1 MSTTTLV
8 IVESPTKVPTIKGFL
23 GKGYKVVSSKG
34 HVRDLPKSKL
44 GIDVEHDFEPKYI
57 NIRGKGELINALK
70 KEAKNASK
78 VLLATDPDREGEA
91 ISWHLAAVLG
101 LDSEKAQR
109 ITFNELT
116 KNTVKEAIRH
126 PRDLDMNLVNS
137 QQTRRILDRLVGY
150 KISPFLWK
158 KIKSGLSAG
167 RVQSVATRMI
177 VEREE
182 EIEAFVSEEYWTIAA
197 KLFKA
202 SGESFAAKFYGTP
215 EKKLPIADGEQAAR
229 IVDEL
234 KDASFAVSS
243 IKNAV
248 KRRKPMPPFTTSTL
262 QQEANR
268 RLGFPSQRTMMV
280 AQELYEGVNLGERT
294 AHGLITYMRTDSLR
308 ISEEAQAAAGALIKE
323 KFGPEYCPKTPNVY
337 KSKAGA
343 QDAHEAIRP
352 SDPSILPDA
361 VKGKLSNDQF
371 KLYKLIWERFMAS
384 QMKNAELD
392 TVSVD
397 IAAGK
402 YLFRASGYTVKFP
415 GFMVLYDTVRD
426 NEEEDDKPLEL
437 PPLTVGE
444 PLKAEE
450 ILPAQHFTQ
459 PPPRFTEGSLVK
471 MLEEKGVGRPSTFT
485 STITTI
491 IARGYVRRNGK
502 LLEPT
507 ELGRLTT
514 KLMKDSFPE
523 IIDYGFTAKME
534 DDLDKIENG
543 QAEYLSV
550 LRDFYTDFEKE
561 LKEADEKLDKLEY
574 VKPVEVTDIICD
586 KCGANMVIRE
596 GRYGK
601 FAACPNFPKCR
612 NTRRL
617 NDDATAAEGAEEVL
631 ADEKCPVC
639 GSDMILKKGAYGSFY
654 ACRNYP
660 DCKTTKPY
668 YKDTGVACPQC
679 GKRILVKQSRSRK
692 TFYSCE
698 DYPNCKFS
706 VWDVPQQMKCPRCG
720 GLVLKKKNKEHY
732 YCYNEACGW
741 SETK

>member
-8 IVESPTKVPTIKGFL
+8 IVETPTKVPTIKGFL

-116 KNTVKEAIRH
+116 KNTVRDAIKH

-182 EIEAFVSEEYWTIAA
+182 EIEAFVSEEYWTISAR
-197 KLFKA
+197 LFKE
-202 SGESFAAKFYGTP
+202 SGESFVAKFHGTP
-215 EKKLPIADGEQAAR
+215 EKKLSIADGEQAEKLLA
-229 IVDEL
+229 EL
-234 KDASFAVSS
+234 KEASFAVGG
-243 IKNAV
+243 IKKAV
-248 KRRKPMPPFTTSTL
+248 KRRKPLPPFTTSTL

-268 RLGFPSQRTMMV
+268 RLGFQSQRTMMV
-280 AQELYEGVNLGERT
+280 AQELYEGVSLGERT

-308 ISEEAQAAAGALIKE
+308 ISEEAQAAASALIRD

-337 KSKAGA
+337 KTKAGA

-352 SDPSILPDA
+352 SDPSLTPDS

-426 NEEEDDKPLEL
+426 NEDEDDKPLEL
-437 PPLTVGE
+437 PPLTVDE
-444 PLKAEE
+444 PLTAQE
-450 ILPAQHFTQ
+450 ITPAQHFTQ
-459 PPPRFTEGSLVK
+459 PPARFTEGSLVK
-471 MLEEKGVGRPSTFT
+471 MMEEKGVGRPSTFT

-502 LLEPT
+502 VLEPT

-523 IIDYGFTAKME
+523 IVDYGFTAKME

-550 LRDFYTDFEKE
+550 LRNFYTDFEKE
-561 LKEADEKLDKLEY
+561 LKDADEKLEKVEY

-586 KCGANMVIRE
+586 KCGANMVVRE

-617 NDDATAAEGAEEVL
+617 SDDGDEGAEEVL

-639 GSDMILKKGAYGSFY
+639 GADMILKKGAYGSFY

-706 VWDVPQQMKCPRCG
+706 VWDVPQQMKCPKCG
-720 GLVLKKKNKEHY
+720 GLVLKKKNKEYY
-732 YCYNEACGW
+732 YCYDENCGW

>member
-116 KNTVKEAIRH
+116 KNTVRDAIKH

-182 EIEAFVSEEYWTIAA
+182 EIEAFVSEEYWTISAR
-197 KLFKA
+197 LFKE
-202 SGESFAAKFYGTP
+202 SGESFVAKFHGTP
-215 EKKLPIADGEQAAR
+215 EKKLSIADGEQAEKLLA
-229 IVDEL
+229 EL
-234 KDASFAVSS
+234 KEASFAVGG
-243 IKNAV
+243 IKKAV
-248 KRRKPMPPFTTSTL
+248 KRRKPLPPFTTSTL

-268 RLGFPSQRTMMV
+268 RLGFQSQRTMMV
-280 AQELYEGVNLGERT
+280 AQELYEGVSLGERT

-308 ISEEAQAAAGALIKE
+308 ISEEAQAAASALIRD
-323 KFGPEYCPKTPNVY
+323 KFGPEYCPKTPNVH
-337 KSKAGA
+337 KTKAGA

-352 SDPSILPDA
+352 SDPSLTPDS

-426 NEEEDDKPLEL
+426 NEDEDDKPLEL
-437 PPLTVGE
+437 PPLTVDE
-444 PLKAEE
+444 PLTAQE
-450 ILPAQHFTQ
+450 ITPAQHFTQ
-459 PPPRFTEGSLVK
+459 PPARFTEGSLVK
-471 MLEEKGVGRPSTFT
+471 MMEEKGVGRPSTFT

-502 LLEPT
+502 VLEPT

-523 IIDYGFTAKME
+523 IVDYGFTAKME

-550 LRDFYTDFEKE
+550 LRNFYTDFEKE
-561 LKEADEKLDKLEY
+561 LKDADEKLEKVEY

-586 KCGANMVIRE
+586 KCGANMVVRE

-617 NDDATAAEGAEEVL
+617 SDDGDEGAEEVL

-639 GSDMILKKGAYGSFY
+639 GADMILKKGAYGSFY

-706 VWDVPQQMKCPRCG
+706 VWDVPQQMKCPKCG
-720 GLVLKKKNKEHY
+720 GLVLKKKNKEYY
-732 YCYNEACGW
+732 YCYDENCGW

>member
-116 KNTVKEAIRH
+116 KNTVRDAIKH

-182 EIEAFVSEEYWTIAA
+182 EIEAFVSEEYWTISAR
-197 KLFKA
+197 LFKE
-202 SGESFAAKFYGTP
+202 SGESFVAKFHGTP
-215 EKKLPIADGEQAAR
+215 EKKLSIADGEQAEKLLA
-229 IVDEL
+229 EL
-234 KDASFAVSS
+234 KEASFAVSG
-243 IKNAV
+243 IKKAV
-248 KRRKPMPPFTTSTL
+248 KRRKPLPPFTTSTL

-268 RLGFPSQRTMMV
+268 RLGFQSQRTMMV
-280 AQELYEGVNLGERT
+280 AQELYEGVSLGERT

-308 ISEEAQAAAGALIKE
+308 ISEEAQAAASALIRE

-337 KSKAGA
+337 KTKAGA

-352 SDPSILPDA
+352 SDPSLTPDS

-426 NEEEDDKPLEL
+426 NEDEDDKPLEL
-437 PPLTVGE
+437 PPLTVDE
-444 PLKAEE
+444 PLTAQE
-450 ILPAQHFTQ
+450 ITPAQHFTQ
-459 PPPRFTEGSLVK
+459 PPARFTEGSLVK
-471 MLEEKGVGRPSTFT
+471 MMEEKGVGRPSTFT

-502 LLEPT
+502 VLEPT

-523 IIDYGFTAKME
+523 IVDYGFTAKME

-550 LRDFYTDFEKE
+550 LRNFYTDFEKE
-561 LKEADEKLDKLEY
+561 LKDADEKLEKVEY

-586 KCGANMVIRE
+586 KCGANMVVRE

-617 NDDATAAEGAEEVL
+617 SDDGDEGAEEVL

-639 GSDMILKKGAYGSFY
+639 GADMILKKGAYGSFY

-706 VWDVPQQMKCPRCG
+706 VWDVPQQMKCPKCG
-720 GLVLKKKNKEHY
+720 GLVLKKKNKEYY
-732 YCYNEACGW
+732 YCYDENCGW

>member
-116 KNTVKEAIRH
+116 KNTVRDAIKH

-182 EIEAFVSEEYWTIAA
+182 EIEAFVSEEYWTISARLL
-197 KLFKA
+197 KE
-202 SGESFAAKFYGTP
+202 SGESFVAKFHGTP
-215 EKKLPIADGEQAAR
+215 EKKLSIADGEQAEKLLA
-229 IVDEL
+229 EL
-234 KDASFAVSS
+234 KEASFAVGG
-243 IKNAV
+243 IKKAV
-248 KRRKPMPPFTTSTL
+248 KRRKPLPPFTTSTL

-268 RLGFPSQRTMMV
+268 RLGFQSQRTMMV
-280 AQELYEGVNLGERT
+280 AQELYEGVSLGERT

-308 ISEEAQAAAGALIKE
+308 ISEEAQAAASALIRD

-337 KSKAGA
+337 KTKAGA

-352 SDPSILPDA
+352 SDPSLTPDS

-426 NEEEDDKPLEL
+426 NEDEDDKPLEL
-437 PPLTVGE
+437 PPLTVDE
-444 PLKAEE
+444 PLTAQE
-450 ILPAQHFTQ
+450 ITPAQHFTQ
-459 PPPRFTEGSLVK
+459 PPARFTEGSLVK
-471 MLEEKGVGRPSTFT
+471 MMEEKGVGRPSTFT

-502 LLEPT
+502 VLEPT

-523 IIDYGFTAKME
+523 IVDYGFTAKME

-550 LRDFYTDFEKE
+550 LRNFYTDFEKE
-561 LKEADEKLDKLEY
+561 LKDADEKLEKVEY

-586 KCGANMVIRE
+586 KCGANMVVRE

-617 NDDATAAEGAEEVL
+617 SDDGDEGAEEVL

-639 GSDMILKKGAYGSFY
+639 GADMILKKGAYGSFY

-706 VWDVPQQMKCPRCG
+706 VWDVPQQMKCPKCG
-720 GLVLKKKNKEHY
+720 GLVLKKKNKEYY
-732 YCYNEACGW
+732 YCYDENCGW

>member
-1 MSTTTLV
+1 
-8 IVESPTKVPTIKGFL
+8 
-23 GKGYKVVSSKG
+23 
-34 HVRDLPKSKL
+34 
-44 GIDVEHDFEPKYI
+44 
-57 NIRGKGELINALK
+57 
-70 KEAKNASK
+70 
-78 VLLATDPDREGEA
+78 
-91 ISWHLAAVLG
+91 
-101 LDSEKAQR
+101 
-109 ITFNELT
+109 
-116 KNTVKEAIRH
+116 
-126 PRDLDMNLVNS
+126 
-137 QQTRRILDRLVGY
+137 
-150 KISPFLWK
+150 
-158 KIKSGLSAG
+158 
-167 RVQSVATRMI
+167 
-177 VEREE
+177 
-182 EIEAFVSEEYWTIAA
+182 
-197 KLFKA
+197 
-202 SGESFAAKFYGTP
+202 
-215 EKKLPIADGEQAAR
+215 
-229 IVDEL
+229 
-234 KDASFAVSS
+234 
-243 IKNAV
+243 
-248 KRRKPMPPFTTSTL
+248 MPPFTTSTL

-268 RLGFPSQRTMMV
+268 RLGFQSQRTMMV
-280 AQELYEGVNLGERT
+280 AQELYEGVSLGERT

-308 ISEEAQAAAGALIKE
+308 ISEEAQAAASALIRD

-337 KSKAGA
+337 KTKAGA

-352 SDPSILPDA
+352 SDPSLTPDS

-426 NEEEDDKPLEL
+426 NEDEDDKPLEL
-437 PPLTVGE
+437 PPLTVDE
-444 PLKAEE
+444 PLTAQE
-450 ILPAQHFTQ
+450 ITPAQHFTQ
-459 PPPRFTEGSLVK
+459 PPARFTEGSLVK
-471 MLEEKGVGRPSTFT
+471 MMEEKGVGRPSTFT

-502 LLEPT
+502 VLEPT

-523 IIDYGFTAKME
+523 IVDYGFTAKME

-550 LRDFYTDFEKE
+550 LRNFYTDFEKE
-561 LKEADEKLDKLEY
+561 LKDADEKLEKVEY

-586 KCGANMVIRE
+586 KCGANMVVRE

-612 NTRRL
+612 NTSRL
-617 NDDATAAEGAEEVL
+617 SDDGDEGAEEVL

-639 GSDMILKKGAYGSFY
+639 GADMILKKGAYGSFY

-706 VWDVPQQMKCPRCG
+706 VWDVPQQMKCPKCG
-720 GLVLKKKNKEHY
+720 GLVLKKKNKEYY
-732 YCYNEACGW
+732 YCYDENCGW